1 MAINETHTS
10 ALELVFGKESSG
22 NSAEERASTSS
33 RLFVRSQIQ
42 IALDNERAK
51 GRRLSAQE
59 ALDTFGWDVL
69 SGLAENNV
77 VPIIQLEDE
86 PGRTIRE
93 RRTQLGLSVEQLA
106 HVAKLNTELIT
117 DLESSKRAI
126 PIRDLE
132 NIARYLSLNE
142 YQLGQQPGAGA
153 DQSLGVRLRELIG
166 DSSFDQTK
174 FSASLVTGLSEA
186 AWVIKRQ
193 IELRKKLPS
202 QRTKGPRQLGITPS
216 NDYNYPAFKK
226 GQELA
231 ARTRQILDIAPD
243 EPIENLKELVETVL
257 SIPVIQ
263 AELPERFAG
272 ATVANGGQA
281 RGIVLNLKGPNT
293 NVWIRRNTLAH
304 ELAHLL
310 WDPSENLN
318 RLLVDEF
325 EDLNV
330 DPFNTPRGYR
340 DPVEVR
346 ANAFAAEFLAPQ
358 PAVKDLF
365 NRADSH
371 EAGLRDVIVTYGIS
385 FTAARWQVA
394 NALGISPN
402 QLDIGRL
409 DIQPT
414 DDWNGR
420 ENFTA
425 DYFPIEKTPISR
437 RGRFCSVLI
446 EAMERGIISEDTV
459 ASHLGTDARTVHSA
473 IPLIKALFD

>member
-1 MAINETHTS
+1 MAISEESTS
-10 ALELVFGKESSG
+10 ALELVFGEKSRG
-22 NSAEERASTSS
+22 DSAEERAKTSS

-59 ALDTFGWDVL
+59 ALETFGWDVL
-69 SGLAENNV
+69 SGLAENNA
-77 VPIIQLEDE
+77 VPVIQLENE
-86 PGRTIRE
+86 PGKTVRE
-93 RRTQLGLSVEQLA
+93 RRLQLGLSAEQLA
-106 HVAKLNTELIT
+106 HAAKLNTELLT
-117 DLESSKRAI
+117 DLENSKRAI

-166 DSSFDQTK
+166 ETGYDQSR

-193 IELRKKLPS
+193 IELQKKAYPKPLS
-202 QRTKGPRQLGITPS
+202 GPRQIGITPS
-216 NDYNYPAFKK
+216 GDYNFPAYKK
-226 GQELA
+226 GQTLA
-231 ARTRQILDIAPD
+231 AKTRQILNISADD
-243 EPIENLKELVETVL
+243 PIDNLKELVENTL

-293 NVWIRRNTLAH
+293 NVWVRRNTLAH
-304 ELAHLL
+304 ELGHLL
-310 WDPSENLN
+310 WDPSEKLN

-325 EDLNV
+325 EDLDSN
-330 DPFNTPRGYR
+330 PFGTQKTYR
-340 DPVEVR
+340 DPVEIR
-346 ANAFAAEFLAPQ
+346 ANAFAVEFLAPQ
-358 PAVKDLF
+358 PAVKCLF
-365 NRADSH
+365 NRASSD
-371 EAGLRDVIVTYGIS
+371 EAGLRDVILTYGIS
-385 FTAARWQVA
+385 FSAARWQVA
-394 NALGISPN
+394 NAIGIMPN
-402 QLDIGRL
+402 QLDVGRL
-409 DIQPT
+409 EIQPT

-437 RGRFCSVLI
+437 RGRFCRVLI
-446 EAMERGIISEDTV
+446 EAMEQGIISEDTV
-459 ASHLGTDARTVHSA
+459 ASHLGTDVNTIHTA
-473 IPLIKALFD
+473 IPFIKALFE

>member
-1 MAINETHTS
+1 MAINENATS
-10 ALELVFGKESSG
+10 ELELVFGKESSG
-22 NSAEERASTSS
+22 DSAEERAKTSS

-42 IALDNERAK
+42 IALDNQRAK

-59 ALDTFGWDVL
+59 ALETFGWDVL
-69 SGLAENNV
+69 SGLAENNA
-77 VPIIQLEDE
+77 VPIIQIENE
-86 PGRTIRE
+86 PGTTIQKRRE
-93 RRTQLGLSVEQLA
+93 QLGLSVEQLA
-106 HVAKLNTELIT
+106 HAAKLDTRLLTEL
-117 DLESSKRAI
+117 EGCKKAV

-153 DQSLGVRLRELIG
+153 DQSLGVRLRELIREKG
-166 DSSFDQTK
+166 FDQNR
-174 FSASLVTGLSEA
+174 FSAPLVTGLSEA

-193 IELRKKLPS
+193 TELQKKLSPKKTNS
-202 QRTKGPRQLGITPS
+202 PRQIGITPS
-216 NDYNYPAFKK
+216 GDYNYPAFKK
-226 GQELA
+226 GQDLA
-231 ARTRQILDIAPD
+231 ARTRQILGIAAD

-293 NVWIRRNTLAH
+293 NVWVRRNTLAH

-310 WDPSENLN
+310 WDPSERLN

-325 EDLNV
+325 EDLNS
-330 DPFNTPRGYR
+330 DPFSIPKVGR
-340 DPVEVR
+340 DPVEIR
-346 ANAFAAEFLAPQ
+346 ANAFAVEFLAPQ
-358 PAVKDLF
+358 PAVRQLF
-365 NRADSH
+365 NSASSD
-371 EAGLRDVIVTYGIS
+371 EEGLRKVIVTYGIS
-385 FTAARWQVA
+385 FTAARWQIA
-394 NALGISPN
+394 NALEISPN

-459 ASHLGTDARTVHSA
+459 ASHLGTDATTVYSA
-473 IPLIKALFD
+473 IPLIKALFE